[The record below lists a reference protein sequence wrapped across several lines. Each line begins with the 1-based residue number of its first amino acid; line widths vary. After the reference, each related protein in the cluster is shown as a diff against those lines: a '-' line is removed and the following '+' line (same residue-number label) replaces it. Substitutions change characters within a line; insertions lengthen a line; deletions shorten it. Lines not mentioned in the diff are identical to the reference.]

1 MGQNRY
7 PAAGALRPVT
17 DDARLGWMGR
27 QIVLDVSPGKPMEY
41 IWQAELTLT
50 LSLRWA
56 DGVSLRSRKF

>member
-1 MGQNRY
+1 
-7 PAAGALRPVT
+7 
-17 DDARLGWMGR
+17 MGR